1 MCGVSMSDVFEKRI
15 TTETLLDRLK
25 SKSLDSYVVIRQLRW
40 AGHVARMGMD
50 RLPRKMLS
58 SWVTNKRPVGSP
70 EITYGRALFKAL
82 KKANVDTKHWFE
94 IAMDRVE
101 WRNILSNVS

>member
-1 MCGVSMSDVFEKRI
+1 MDI
-15 TTETLLDRLK
+15 DRL
-25 SKSLDSYVVIRQLRW
+25 
-40 AGHVARMGMD
+40 H
-50 RLPRKMLS
+50 RKMLS
-58 SWVTNKRPVGSP
+58 SWVTHKRPVGSP

-82 KKANVDTKHWFE
+82 KKANVDSKHWFD

>member
-1 MCGVSMSDVFEKRI
+1 
-15 TTETLLDRLK
+15 
-25 SKSLDSYVVIRQLRW
+25 
-40 AGHVARMGMD
+40 MGMD

-70 EITYGRALFKAL
+70 EITYGRALFKSL
-82 KKANVDTKHWFE
+82 KKANVDTKHWFD

-101 WRNILSNVS
+101 RRNILSNVS